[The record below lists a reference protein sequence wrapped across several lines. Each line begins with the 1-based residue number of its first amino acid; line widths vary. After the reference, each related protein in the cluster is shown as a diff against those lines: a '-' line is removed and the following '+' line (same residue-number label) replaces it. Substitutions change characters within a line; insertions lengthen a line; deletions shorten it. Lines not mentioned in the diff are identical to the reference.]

1 MIELRTASAEETHDL
16 GAALGCVRAAGGEGG
31 AGR

>member
-1 MIELRTASAEETHDL
+1 VIELRTASVEETRDL
-16 GAALGCVRAAGGEGG
+16 GAALGCVRAAAGEGG